1 MSQELLIQNGSVV
14 YAPVTQD
21 EIVWTTE
28 RKGSPG
34 KLEFKVLKDDVLK
47 FEEGNPVSFKVDG
60 NNVFYG
66 FVFTKKREKEKIIKV
81 TTYDQLRYLKNK
93 SSYVYTNKRA
103 DELVKMIANDFLLN
117 VGTLENTN
125 YKIAKKSE
133 SNQSLFD
140 IILNAL
146 DETIQYKKEMYV
158 LYDDFGKI
166 CLKNLERMKVGIII
180 DEETAQNYDYQ
191 SSIDT
196 DTYNKVKLVYDNEE
210 TGKREV
216 YIAQDTNN
224 MNNWG
229 VLQYFDTIDEKTNG
243 AVKAKTLLN
252 LYNQKTRSLE
262 IKKAIGD
269 IRVRG
274 GSLIIVNLDLGDVKL
289 QHFMLVEKAKHTFK
303 NRRTFYGFDIKRSG
317 FYNAIRRGKMAS
329 LVDAIKKISQGVEEA
344 SAPCNV
350 LYGIVTSINPLEITI
365 EQKLK
370 LTSEFLVLT
379 KNVTDYSVDVSI
391 DWDTESKSLNANHS
405 HSANANVSVN
415 SSISPNPDSQTI
427 NNNVETNI
435 EINETKIGL
444 SHAHSITG
452 TKRMTIHNALK
463 KNDTVILIQKR
474 GGQEYIVLDK
484 I

>member
-14 YAPVTQD
+14 YAPVIQD

-34 KLEFKVLKDDVLK
+34 KLEFKVLKDDIIK
-47 FEEGNPVSFKVDG
+47 FEEGNAVSFKVDN

-66 FVFTKKREKEKIIKV
+66 FVFTKKREKDKIIQV

-146 DETIQYKKEMYV
+146 DETTQYKKEMYV
-158 LYDDFGKI
+158 LYDDFGKL

-196 DTYNKVKLVYDNEE
+196 DTYNKIKLVYDNEE

-224 MNNWG
+224 INNWG

-252 LYNQKTRSLE
+252 LYNQKTRNLE

-274 GSLIIVNLDLGDVKL
+274 GALIIVNLDLGDVKL
-289 QHFMLVEKAKHTFK
+289 QNFMLVEKAKHTFK
-303 NRRTFYGFDIKRSG
+303 NRRTFYGFDIKRSR
-317 FYNAIRRGKMAS
+317 FYYTIRRGKW
-329 LVDAIKKISQGVEEA
+329 Q
-344 SAPCNV
+344 
-350 LYGIVTSINPLEITI
+350 
-365 EQKLK
+365 
-370 LTSEFLVLT
+370 
-379 KNVTDYSVDVSI
+379 
-391 DWDTESKSLNANHS
+391 
-405 HSANANVSVN
+405 
-415 SSISPNPDSQTI
+415 
-427 NNNVETNI
+427 
-435 EINETKIGL
+435 
-444 SHAHSITG
+444 
-452 TKRMTIHNALK
+452 
-463 KNDTVILIQKR
+463 IL
-474 GGQEYIVLDK
+474 
-484 I
+484 